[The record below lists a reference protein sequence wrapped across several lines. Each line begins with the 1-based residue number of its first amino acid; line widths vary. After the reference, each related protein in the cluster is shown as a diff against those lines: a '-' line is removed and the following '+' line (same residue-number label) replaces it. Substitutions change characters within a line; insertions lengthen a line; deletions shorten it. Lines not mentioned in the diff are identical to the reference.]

1 LTSRAVARSW
11 ARAQGNDDRDR
22 PDRRAAAARVG
33 GGRACRAPAE
43 RAAGRDQELARLS
56 DELERQLIDAEREHL
71 YELLCDGRLKDD
83 ARRRIESELDL
94 RDALLTRTTP
104 GRGNDDV

>member
-1 LTSRAVARSW
+1 
-11 ARAQGNDDRDR
+11 
-22 PDRRAAAARVG
+22 
-33 GGRACRAPAE
+33 
-43 RAAGRDQELARLS
+43 
-56 DELERQLIDAEREHL
+56 
-71 YELLCDGRLKDD
+71 LLCDGRLKDD